1 MSVRPMVT
9 GPDGNDRPARLGLT
23 ARALAMPLERVAE
36 ILTWCD
42 EPELI
47 LQPGETPPALDP
59 DDVAAARLRNS
70 WIMAELTTSPAW
82 AMAEAAQTSVN
93 RALAQLESMS

>member
-1 MSVRPMVT
+1 MSRPMVT

-42 EPELI
+42 EPDLI
-47 LQPGETPPALDP
+47 SVPGELAPVFDPLDI
-59 DDVAAARLRNS
+59 AAARL
-70 WIMAELTTSPAW
+70 AGAW
-82 AMAEAAQTSVN
+82 DAAAWMN
-93 RALAQLESMS
+93 GRAVQ

>member
-1 MSVRPMVT
+1 MSAPMIT

-42 EPELI
+42 EPDLI
-47 LQPGETPPALDP
+47 SVTGEPAPCFDPLDI
-59 DDVAAARLRNS
+59 AAARLAGARDVAEQ
-70 WIMAELTTSPAW
+70 MASPSW
-82 AMAEAAQTSVN
+82 AMGEAAQNSIN
-93 RALAQLESMS
+93 RAMAQLESVT